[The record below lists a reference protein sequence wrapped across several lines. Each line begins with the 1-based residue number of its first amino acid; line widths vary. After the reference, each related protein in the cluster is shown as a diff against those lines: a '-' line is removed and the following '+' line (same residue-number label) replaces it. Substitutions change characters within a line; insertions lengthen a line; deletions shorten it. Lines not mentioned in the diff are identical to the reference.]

1 VQKAAIEANSGVV
14 SIRIGTSLDD
24 PIDDPPVNRLGPDE
38 WIQLI
43 PGDLIADTVRRILDK
58 ALDAA
63 VVPPPPPDASMPW
76 LPKPKPQELRK
87 DGAARATWV
96 PGSAPAALGQGD
108 IIAVDACPLLDVD
121 ISIELSLRVGF
132 EFPDPDTMKTTAVL
146 TWDADST
153 WCDVLATVLLG
164 VPFGI
169 GFHVGA
175 EAGVSDAVLGK
186 SLAPGDGFDEI
197 ARTDRSITFQRV
209 AWAFPTPSG
218 EFVRSHS
225 EVTAEGFAMGGL
237 VRPKVSPILAGDVIP
252 AASGLHMDCNQRA
265 VSMVFNPAQVVLRN
279 RAAGYVGR
287 PPSLFMES
295 TVFDPADAWTIKTD
309 LVNISDPHNKSP
321 QTVLTFVD
329 PPTGRLAAGTLT
341 SVFLFTDYGVRWVDL
356 GVIPEVPAVVPSWA
370 DGLMNAY
377 CDSISNPWARGM
389 TRLGW
394 VVDPLVDPDY
404 EHLSGVDAVRLW
416 TVGLRELPESARI
429 EFLAVAPDGGER
441 LLGVI
446 GGQRSAALQLVTD
459 ANETLGIRC
468 NEPFSAPAPTLS
480 RSWMFPFSAQPL
492 EAEPVTI
499 ASAGGLL
506 GLTGRDGVTRILDPR
521 DLRERGRGDRRA
533 ARGADP
539 RDGRVT
545 DALAREAARG
555 RNALNDEE
563 RS

>member
-1 VQKAAIEANSGVV
+1 
-14 SIRIGTSLDD
+14 
-24 PIDDPPVNRLGPDE
+24 
-38 WIQLI
+38 
-43 PGDLIADTVRRILDK
+43 
-58 ALDAA
+58 
-63 VVPPPPPDASMPW
+63 
-76 LPKPKPQELRK
+76 
-87 DGAARATWV
+87 
-96 PGSAPAALGQGD
+96 
-108 IIAVDACPLLDVD
+108 
-121 ISIELSLRVGF
+121 
-132 EFPDPDTMKTTAVL
+132 
-146 TWDADST
+146 
-153 WCDVLATVLLG
+153 
-164 VPFGI
+164 
-169 GFHVGA
+169 
-175 EAGVSDAVLGK
+175 
-186 SLAPGDGFDEI
+186 
-197 ARTDRSITFQRV
+197 
-209 AWAFPTPSG
+209 
-218 EFVRSHS
+218 
-225 EVTAEGFAMGGL
+225 
-237 VRPKVSPILAGDVIP
+237 
-252 AASGLHMDCNQRA
+252 
-265 VSMVFNPAQVVLRN
+265 
-279 RAAGYVGR
+279 
-287 PPSLFMES
+287 
-295 TVFDPADAWTIKTD
+295 
-309 LVNISDPHNKSP
+309 
-321 QTVLTFVD
+321 
-329 PPTGRLAAGTLT
+329 
-341 SVFLFTDYGVRWVDL
+341 
-356 GVIPEVPAVVPSWA
+356 VIPEVPAVVPSWA

>member
-14 SIRIGTSLDD
+14 SIRIGTSLAD

-209 AWAFPTPSG
+209 AW
-218 EFVRSHS
+218 
-225 EVTAEGFAMGGL
+225 
-237 VRPKVSPILAGDVIP
+237 
-252 AASGLHMDCNQRA
+252 
-265 VSMVFNPAQVVLRN
+265 
-279 RAAGYVGR
+279 
-287 PPSLFMES
+287 
-295 TVFDPADAWTIKTD
+295 
-309 LVNISDPHNKSP
+309 
-321 QTVLTFVD
+321 
-329 PPTGRLAAGTLT
+329 
-341 SVFLFTDYGVRWVDL
+341 
-356 GVIPEVPAVVPSWA
+356 
-370 DGLMNAY
+370 
-377 CDSISNPWARGM
+377 
-389 TRLGW
+389 
-394 VVDPLVDPDY
+394 
-404 EHLSGVDAVRLW
+404 
-416 TVGLRELPESARI
+416 
-429 EFLAVAPDGGER
+429 GER

-563 RS
+563 RSQNDPIQSL